1 MWVLGVPDM
10 DAAMAKLKN
19 YTLAGVAEK
28 ISCPFLCVHGEN
40 DTIVPVEYAK
50 KLFAA
55 VSSKHKTMRIFTG
68 AEGGSEHCQGDN
80 RVLGANFVADWV
92 ADNL

>member
-1 MWVLGVPDM
+1 VLGVPDM

-28 ISCPFLCVHGEN
+28 ITCPFLCVHGEN

-50 KLFAA
+50 KLVAA
-55 VSSKHKTMRIFTG
+55 VSSKNKTFRIFTG

-80 RVLGANFVADWV
+80 RVLGSNFVADWV